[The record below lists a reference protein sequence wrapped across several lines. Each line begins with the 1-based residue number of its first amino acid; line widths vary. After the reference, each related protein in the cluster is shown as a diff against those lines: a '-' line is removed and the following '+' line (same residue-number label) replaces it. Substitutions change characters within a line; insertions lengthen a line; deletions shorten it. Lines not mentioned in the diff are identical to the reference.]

1 VNAVPIYSYFD
12 NLEPGNA
19 DAEIWRFISFKFFE
33 DLMATEEL
41 HFTRADLFPQDE
53 QEGIPPENY
62 IRHVMGL
69 RRYDP
74 EEETTLNHHLGALA
88 QDREWFYLLCWQLFR
103 GETFE
108 MWKKFGEFG
117 VAICS
122 TYAKLKACLDGM
134 LDKTHLGLMRYGQQ
148 RLYQTGGVN
157 ILQFINTKREQYAAE
172 QEVRAIVECP
182 DPFDAGNRHLDFNSV
197 PNTRPLLENKRHDWV
212 YDFKRRRIDVRTL
225 LTGVVVSPF
234 ADKNALAKAKQWA
247 EMRKHEYVVR
257 RSILAIG

>member
-1 VNAVPIYSYFD
+1 MPVYSYFD
-12 NLEPGNA
+12 NLEPDNP
-19 DAEIWRFISFKFFE
+19 DAEIRRFIQFKFFE

-62 IRHVMGL
+62 IRHVMEL

-74 EEETTLNHHLGALA
+74 EDETTLNHQLGALA
-88 QDREWFYLLCWQLFR
+88 QNREWFYVACWQLFP

-108 MWKKFGEFG
+108 MWKKFAEFG

-134 LDKTHLGLMRYGQQ
+134 LDRTHLGLMRYGEQ
-148 RLYQTGGVN
+148 RLYQTGRFN
-157 ILQFINTKREQYAAE
+157 TLQFINTKREQYGPE

-182 DPFDAGNRHLDFNSV
+182 DPFDGGNRHFDLNNV
-197 PNTRPLLENKRHDWV
+197 PRPRPLPENKRHDWV
-212 YDFKRRRIDVRTL
+212 HDFKRRRIDVKAL

-234 ADKNALAKAKQWA
+234 ADKDALAKAKQWA
-247 EMRKHEYVVR
+247 EVRKHEYEAR
-257 RSILAIG
+257 RSNLAIG

>member
-1 VNAVPIYSYFD
+1 MPVYSYFD
-12 NLEPGNA
+12 NLEPDNPN
-19 DAEIWRFISFKFFE
+19 AEIWRFIPFKFFE

-41 HFTRADLFPQDE
+41 HFTRADRFCQDE

-74 EEETTLNHHLGALA
+74 EGETTLNHHLGSLA
-88 QDREWFYLLCWQLFR
+88 QDREWFYVICWQLFR
-103 GETFE
+103 SETFE

-117 VAICS
+117 VALCS

-134 LDKTHLGLMRYGQQ
+134 LDKTHLGVMRYGER
-148 RLYQTGGVN
+148 RLYETGRVN
-157 ILQFINTKREQYAAE
+157 ILQFINTKREQYETE

-182 DPFDAGNRHLDFNSV
+182 DPFDGGNRHFDLNNI
-197 PNTRPLLENKRHDWV
+197 PHPRPLLENHRHHWV
-212 YDFKRRRIDVRTL
+212 HDFKRRRIDVNAL

-234 ADKNALAKAKQWA
+234 AESSTLAKAKQWA
-247 EMRKHEYVVR
+247 EVRNHEYDIR
-257 RSILAIG
+257 RSILAVG